1 MAAMGQT
8 ATSAYCELSLICY
21 LLRMVCKMTLK
32 ELEYKIPK
40 LDRGY
45 ANQTLYINLSD
56 NTIKIK
62 PVDEKM
68 KKTFTGGKGFDLWL
82 MWNGLPK
89 DRVVKWDDPENE
101 ICIATGPLGGVT
113 QYPGA
118 GKSIVTSI
126 SPMTGIPIDSN
137 VGGYFG
143 PNLKMAGFDAL
154 EIQGKA
160 TKDIYVYIDGDN
172 GKIEIHDATDLP
184 DTAYEI
190 TRVLT
195 ERHTQKDG
203 KDLSVVTA
211 GPGAEHAYMGCLN
224 FSWWD
229 MRRNLPRYKQAG
241 RGGIGTVFRNKK
253 VKALVA
259 KVSKITLDM
268 NAPDDMEG
276 VKQVGR
282 DHSKEILNLDP
293 AQNRMRVIGTAHLP
307 SIMDEFDLL
316 PTRNFRTGSDPEA
329 KALFGDVWEKTFSD
343 VGKGWDGCWRP
354 CAINCSHCIVGFV
367 PKTGPFKGKSVVV
380 DGPEYETI
388 AGCGSNIAV
397 FDPHYVAEI
406 NFYADAYGIDTISFG
421 TTMAFVMELFE
432 EGYIDQKA
440 TGGHKL
446 NWGAVDE
453 VLAVLHE
460 MATGEGFGGKHFGK
474 GTHYLKGYFGKEF
487 GVDAKILQDIGMEH
501 KGLEYSEYV
510 TKESLAQQ
518 GGYGFTLKGP
528 QHDEAWLIFLDQ
540 VHNYMPTFEDKAEAL
555 HYFPMWRTWF
565 GLNGLCK
572 LPWNDVV
579 PADNS
584 DTNEPAKV
592 PGHVEFY
599 ARFFTAMTGRKVS
612 GDDLVQ
618 MSERVYNFQRIFNIR
633 QGKGLRIND
642 SNPPYRSVGPVTD
655 WEYESRQDRYDA
667 QLKEIGIDISS
678 MSTSKKNK
686 ALRAHREE
694 RYKCLAD
701 ATYKRR
707 GWTRNGVPKSK
718 MIKELGI
725 DFPDVMA
732 IVEKYEGQEP
742 PADTLPESDEAWV

>member
-1 MAAMGQT
+1 
-8 ATSAYCELSLICY
+8 
-21 LLRMVCKMTLK
+21 
-32 ELEYKIPK
+32 
-40 LDRGY
+40 
-45 ANQTLYINLSD
+45 
-56 NTIKIK
+56 
-62 PVDEKM
+62 
-68 KKTFTGGKGFDLWL
+68 
-82 MWNGLPK
+82 
-89 DRVVKWDDPENE
+89 
-101 ICIATGPLGGVT
+101 
-113 QYPGA
+113 
-118 GKSIVTSI
+118 
-126 SPMTGIPIDSN
+126 
-137 VGGYFG
+137 
-143 PNLKMAGFDAL
+143 
-154 EIQGKA
+154 
-160 TKDIYVYIDGDN
+160 
-172 GKIEIHDATDLP
+172 
-184 DTAYEI
+184 
-190 TRVLT
+190 
-195 ERHTQKDG
+195 
-203 KDLSVVTA
+203 
-211 GPGAEHAYMGCLN
+211 
-224 FSWWD
+224 
-229 MRRNLPRYKQAG
+229 
-241 RGGIGTVFRNKK
+241 
-253 VKALVA
+253 
-259 KVSKITLDM
+259 
-268 NAPDDMEG
+268 
-276 VKQVGR
+276 
-282 DHSKEILNLDP
+282 
-293 AQNRMRVIGTAHLP
+293 
-307 SIMDEFDLL
+307 
-316 PTRNFRTGSDPEA
+316 FRTGSDPEA
-329 KALFGDVWEKTFSD
+329 KALFGDVWEKTFSN

-432 EGYIDQKA
+432 EGYIDEKA

-446 NWGAVDE
+446 KWGAKEE
-453 VLAVLHE
+453 VLSILHE
-460 MATGEGFGGKHFGK
+460 MATGKGFGGKHFGK
-474 GTHYLKGYFGKEF
+474 GTRYLKGYFGKEF
-487 GVDAKILQDIGMEH
+487 GVNAQVMQDIGMEH

-584 DTNEPAKV
+584 DTDEPAKV

-599 ARFFTAMTGRKVS
+599 ARFFTTMTGRKVTS
-612 GDDLVQ
+612 DDLVQ

-633 QGKGLRIND
+633 QGKGLRIDD

-655 WEYESRQDRYDA
+655 WEYESRQDRYDG
-667 QLKEIGIDISS
+667 QLKEIGIDISG
-678 MSTSKKNK
+678 MSTSEKNK
-686 ALRAHREE
+686 VLRAHREE

-707 GWTRNGVPKSK
+707 GWTRNGVPSSRTV
-718 MIKELGI
+718 KELGI

-732 IVEKYEGQEP
+732 IVEKYEGQEA

>member
-1 MAAMGQT
+1 M
-8 ATSAYCELSLICY
+8 
-21 LLRMVCKMTLK
+21 LK
-32 ELEYKIPK
+32 DFTYDVPKIE
-40 LDRGY
+40 RGY
-45 ANQTLYINLSD
+45 ANQTLYVNLSD
-56 NTIKIK
+56 NEIKIK
-62 PVDEKM
+62 PVDDKM
-68 KKTFTGGKGFDLWL
+68 KETFTGGKGFDLWL

-89 DRVVKWDDPENE
+89 DRIVKWDDPENE

-137 VGGYFG
+137 VGGYAG
-143 PNLKMAGFDAL
+143 PNLKFSGFDAM

-160 TKDIYVYIDGDN
+160 EKDVYIFIDGDH
-172 GKIEIHDATDLP
+172 GKIEIHDAGDLP

-195 ERHTQKDG
+195 DRHTEKEG
-203 KDLSVVTA
+203 KDMAVVTA
-211 GPGAEHAYMGCLN
+211 GPAAEHAWMGCLN

-253 VKALVA
+253 IKAIIM
-259 KVSKITLDM
+259 KKDKITLEM
-268 NAPDDMEG
+268 NGPADIEE
-276 VKQVGR
+276 VKAVGR
-282 DHSKEILNLDP
+282 DHSGGILKLDP
-293 AQNRMRVIGTAHLP
+293 KQNRMRDIGTGHLP

-329 KALFGDVWEKTFSD
+329 KKLFGDVWEKIFTNA
-343 VGKGWDGCWRP
+343 GKGWDGCWRP
-354 CAINCSHCIVGFV
+354 CAINCSHCIEGFV
-367 PKTGPFKGKSVVV
+367 PKTGPFKGKNVVV

-397 FDPHYVAEI
+397 FDPHYVAEM
-406 NFYADAYGIDTISFG
+406 NFYCDAYGIDTISFG
-421 TTMAFVMELFE
+421 STMSFVMELFE
-432 EGYIDQKA
+432 EGHIDEKA

-446 NWGAVDE
+446 NWGAADE
-453 VLAVLHE
+453 ALAILHE
-460 MATGEGFGGKHFGK
+460 MAEGKDFGVHLGK
-474 GTHYLKGYFGKEF
+474 GVHYLKTYFSDKF
-487 GVDAKILQDIGMEH
+487 DVDKQVMHDIGMEH

-518 GGYGFTLKGP
+518 AGYGLTLKGP

-555 HYFPMWRTWF
+555 HYFPNWRTWF

-584 DTNEPAKV
+584 ETDEPAKV
-592 PGHVEFY
+592 PGHVAFY
-599 ARFFTAMTGRKVS
+599 ARFFQAMTGRPTK
-612 GDDLVQ
+612 GDDLIG
-618 MSERVYNFQRIFNIR
+618 MSEKVYNFQRIFNIR

-642 SNPPYRSVGPVTD
+642 SNPPYRSMGPVTE
-655 WEYESRQDRYDA
+655 WEYESRQERYDT
-667 QLKEIGIDISS
+667 QLQEKCGIDCSN
-678 MSTSKKNK
+678 MTTAEKVAK
-686 ALRAHREE
+686 LREYRMEQ
-694 RYKCLAD
+694 YMCLAD
-701 ATYKRR
+701 AAYKRR
-707 GWTRNGVPKSK
+707 GWTRNGVPTMEMVKK
-718 MIKELGI
+718 LGLDWIPELV
-725 DFPDVMA
+725 D
-732 IVEKYEGQEP
+732 IVKKHEKIEP
-742 PADTLPESDEAWV
+742 LADTLPKSDEAWV

>member
-1 MAAMGQT
+1 
-8 ATSAYCELSLICY
+8 
-21 LLRMVCKMTLK
+21 MTLK

-143 PNLKMAGFDAL
+143 PNLKMAGFDAF

-160 TKDIYVYIDGDN
+160 KKDIYIYIDGDN

-211 GPGAEHAYMGCLN
+211 GPAAEHAYMGCLN

-268 NAPDDMEG
+268 NAPYDMEG
-276 VKQVGR
+276 IKQVGR
-282 DHSKEILNLDP
+282 DHSKEILTLDP
-293 AQNRMRVIGTAHLP
+293 TQNRMRVIGTAHLP

-432 EGYIDQKA
+432 EGHIDETA

-446 NWGAVDE
+446 NWGAVEE

-460 MATGEGFGGKHFGK
+460 MAIGKGFGGKHFGK
-474 GTHYLKGYFGKEF
+474 GTHYLKGHFDREF
-487 GVDAKILQDIGMEH
+487 GVDAKVMQDIGMEH

-584 DTNEPAKV
+584 DTDEPAKV
-592 PGHVEFY
+592 PGHVAFY

-633 QGKGLRIND
+633 QGKGLRVND

-667 QLKEIGIDISS
+667 QLKEIGIAISG
-678 MSTSKKNK
+678 MSTSEKSK

-707 GWTRNGVPKSK
+707 GWTRNGVPKSQT
-718 MIKELGI
+718 IKELGI

-732 IVEKYEGQEP
+732 IVKKYEGQEP
-742 PADTLPESDEAWV
+742 PADTLPESDEAWA